1 MFLSNLS
8 VRRPVFTTMLVLA
21 FVVLGIFGYLRLS
34 VDLMPDIDFPFVTV
48 TTIYPGAGPEEVESQ
63 ITERIEDAVSTI
75 AEIDLMESISRES
88 VSFVIIRFELEAD
101 SDDAA
106 NEVRAKVDAILN
118 DLPTGAEKPQV
129 QKFEIGARP
138 IISLSVSSHRGVN
151 QTYEVADRVMRDRLS
166 QVTGVATVDIIG
178 GQEREIQVAVD
189 RRKLDHYGLPITM
202 VTAAIAAENVNV
214 PEGRIIET
222 EREYTIRTL
231 GEFSDVAEIGCV
243 RIPLPSGGFIS
254 LRDVATIR
262 DTYAERRSV
271 ARFNG
276 QPAVQIDIVKQA
288 QANTIETADGIYK
301 AVDGLREELPP
312 DFTIAYAQDD
322 SGFIRDSVKDV
333 QQNIVIGIVL
343 TSLLLYGFLRNV
355 RVTLIAAVV
364 MPAAIVSTFLLME
377 ASGFTLNILTL
388 MALGISVGI
397 LVTNAIVVL
406 ENIIRHLQMGKDPK
420 DAAMTGTEEVALAVV
435 ASVMTN
441 IVVFVPI
448 AFMRGIVGRF
458 FMQFGLTVV
467 FATIF
472 SLVISFT
479 LTPMLSSVVLR
490 RRKGAGGPGPG
501 GAGVE
506 NTEPAADRRKWMERR
521 MDEMAASYRGLLAW
535 SLRRGRNRG
544 LLLAATVLAFFFG
557 IVLIGISG
565 GEFMPA
571 MDQGFVSVSL
581 EVPAGSSLETT
592 ERVVQEVE
600 EILGREPDVVSVLS
614 TIGGADR
621 GVNGAVVL
629 AKLVDISER
638 DRGADEIA
646 NDIRPKLAGVPGID
660 VAVAGEE
667 QEGGTTADL
676 EIEVMGD
683 DLEQIRA
690 IATGVL
696 GVVSGVPGLV
706 DVETSWEEGGD
717 ELVFVPDREEI
728 ARRGLSTGMVAALL
742 RNAFEGDDNTVYRE
756 GGEEYVIRVQYDDPD
771 RRDARTLEELRLPGD
786 GHLVPLVQLGK
797 VERHRGQA
805 EILRR
810 ERQRRITVRA
820 NIAEGTLSE
829 AVGAIQAET
838 DQMALPPGYR
848 IKFAGMYEFQQESFA
863 SIYEALVLAII
874 LTYVVL
880 AMILE
885 SFVHPITVMIT
896 LPLGLVGAAIGL
908 FFGGQTINI
917 VSLMAMVMLVG
928 IVVNNAILLLDYVA
942 HLRRQGRGLTDAI
955 LEGCP
960 VRLRAVIMTNLA
972 IAVGMVPQ
980 ALSIGSGAEFRVA
993 MAVVTMGGVLVS
1005 AFFTLVIIPSL
1016 YFAFENLVARLRG
1029 RAVA

>member
-1 MFLSNLS
+1 
-8 VRRPVFTTMLVLA
+8 
-21 FVVLGIFGYLRLS
+21 
-34 VDLMPDIDFPFVTV
+34 
-48 TTIYPGAGPEEVESQ
+48 
-63 ITERIEDAVSTI
+63 
-75 AEIDLMESISRES
+75 
-88 VSFVIIRFELEAD
+88 
-101 SDDAA
+101 
-106 NEVRAKVDAILN
+106 
-118 DLPTGAEKPQV
+118 
-129 QKFEIGARP
+129 
-138 IISLSVSSHRGVN
+138 
-151 QTYEVADRVMRDRLS
+151 
-166 QVTGVATVDIIG
+166 
-178 GQEREIQVAVD
+178 
-189 RRKLDHYGLPITM
+189 
-202 VTAAIAAENVNV
+202 
-214 PEGRIIET
+214 
-222 EREYTIRTL
+222 
-231 GEFSDVAEIGCV
+231 
-243 RIPLPSGGFIS
+243 
-254 LRDVATIR
+254 
-262 DTYAERRSV
+262 
-271 ARFNG
+271 
-276 QPAVQIDIVKQA
+276 
-288 QANTIETADGIYK
+288 
-301 AVDGLREELPP
+301 
-312 DFTIAYAQDD
+312 
-322 SGFIRDSVKDV
+322 
-333 QQNIVIGIVL
+333 
-343 TSLLLYGFLRNV
+343 
-355 RVTLIAAVV
+355 
-364 MPAAIVSTFLLME
+364 
-377 ASGFTLNILTL
+377 
-388 MALGISVGI
+388 
-397 LVTNAIVVL
+397 
-406 ENIIRHLQMGKDPK
+406 
-420 DAAMTGTEEVALAVV
+420 
-435 ASVMTN
+435 
-441 IVVFVPI
+441 
-448 AFMRGIVGRF
+448 
-458 FMQFGLTVV
+458 
-467 FATIF
+467 
-472 SLVISFT
+472 
-479 LTPMLSSVVLR
+479 
-490 RRKGAGGPGPG
+490 
-501 GAGVE
+501 
-506 NTEPAADRRKWMERR
+506 
-521 MDEMAASYRGLLAW
+521 
-535 SLRRGRNRG
+535 
-544 LLLAATVLAFFFG
+544 
-557 IVLIGISG
+557 
-565 GEFMPA
+565 
-571 MDQGFVSVSL
+571 
-581 EVPAGSSLETT
+581 
-592 ERVVQEVE
+592 
-600 EILGREPDVVSVLS
+600 
-614 TIGGADR
+614 
-621 GVNGAVVL
+621 
-629 AKLVDISER
+629 
-638 DRGADEIA
+638 
-646 NDIRPKLAGVPGID
+646 
-660 VAVAGEE
+660 
-667 QEGGTTADL
+667 
-676 EIEVMGD
+676 MGD